1 MIPLHVD
8 CLLGQNGMQE
18 LMLTG
23 TMFSGRRQ
31 QSFKQFQFSKNYFV
45 FMQLG
50 DARAQQGFVKAVIKT
65 SLTTNPLKLQ
75 SLASTKK
82 YLPCYYFHHHH
93 DHSTTSSLLCMRFW
107 REVICKGD
115 SSRPRGS
122 GTDVGNLLGGASVSW
137 PLLRKYPQ

>member
-1 MIPLHVD
+1 
-8 CLLGQNGMQE
+8 MQE

-31 QSFKQFQFSKNYFV
+31 QSFKQIQFFFSDKDSFV

-65 SLTTNPLKLQ
+65 STTTNPLKLQ

-82 YLPCYYFHHHH
+82 YLPCYYFHHHYYIQ
-93 DHSTTSSLLCMRFW
+93 LLLALHA
-107 REVICKGD
+107 VLA
-115 SSRPRGS
+115 GS
-122 GTDVGNLLGGASVSW
+122 DLK
-137 PLLRKYPQ
+137 R